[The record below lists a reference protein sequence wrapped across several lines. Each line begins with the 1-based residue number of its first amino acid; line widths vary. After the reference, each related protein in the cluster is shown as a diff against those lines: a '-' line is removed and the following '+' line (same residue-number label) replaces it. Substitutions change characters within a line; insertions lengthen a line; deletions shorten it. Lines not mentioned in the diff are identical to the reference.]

1 MAKISIYLNAKAS
14 GTDRFVW
21 EKKLREYLFRHQL
34 IIHTPSSIDELKKE
48 VACDIKEGTEYIFSV
63 GGDGTANVLIQE
75 LAGTQV
81 RLLII
86 PTGTANDLAS
96 ELGISRNIKKIIT
109 MFQNR
114 QIEPIDL
121 ININGKYMITNGGI
135 GLASDVATS
144 INTLRAKFP
153 IFRDIMR
160 YTGDQIYSM
169 ILGFNVVKWNF
180 PIYNIQVE
188 SNNLENKLLKVKTS
202 MLFINNQPTL
212 AGKFNL
218 APATNNQDGKFNV
231 TIFTHKTRKSLIQ
244 AILNIKK
251 GNFPTNDPNLIFFET
266 DNVKLTNLDKKPLLF
281 FGDGEQLI
289 TDQFFDVTIKPNF
302 IHCFCFKSGNMQEH
316 SYELDIIEAF

>member
-21 EKKLREYLFRHQL
+21 ENKLREYLFRHQL
-34 IIHTPSSIDELKKE
+34 IIHTPPTIDELKKE
-48 VACDIKEGTEYIFSV
+48 VECDIKESTEYIFSV

-75 LAGTQV
+75 LAGTQI

-144 INTLRAKFP
+144 INALRSKFP

-169 ILGFNVVKWNF
+169 ILGFNVLKWNF
-180 PIYNIQVE
+180 PAYNIQIE
-188 SNNLENKLLKVKTS
+188 SSDLENKILKVKTP

-218 APATNNQDGKFNV
+218 APATCNQDGKFNV
-231 TIFTHKTRKSLIQ
+231 TIFNHKTRKNLVR
-244 AILNIKK
+244 AILNIKR
-251 GNFPTNDPNLIFFET
+251 GNFPKNDPELIFFET
-266 DNVKLTNLDKKPLLF
+266 DNIKLTNLDKKPLLF
-281 FGDGEQLI
+281 FGDGEQLV
-289 TDQFFDVTIKPNF
+289 TSQSFDITIKPNF
-302 IHCFCFKSGNMQEH
+302 IHCFCLKGSRIQEH
-316 SYELDIIEAF
+316 NYELDMIEAF

>member
-1 MAKISIYLNAKAS
+1 
-14 GTDRFVW
+14 
-21 EKKLREYLFRHQL
+21 
-34 IIHTPSSIDELKKE
+34 
-48 VACDIKEGTEYIFSV
+48 IKEGTEYIFSV

-75 LAGTQV
+75 LAGPPV

-86 PTGTANDLAS
+86 PTGTANDLAG

-144 INTLRAKFP
+144 INTLRSKFP
-153 IFRDIMR
+153 FFRDIMR

-169 ILGFNVVKWNF
+169 ILGFKITKWNF
-180 PIYNIQVE
+180 PHYNIKIE
-188 SNNLENKLLKVKTS
+188 SSHLEKKIIKVKTP

-218 APATNNQDGKFNV
+218 APATCNQDGKFNV
-231 TIFTHKTRKSLIQ
+231 TIFTHQTRKSLIQ
-244 AILNIKK
+244 AILSIKK
-251 GNFPTNDPNLIFFET
+251 GNFPINDPDLIFFET
-266 DNVKLTNLDKKPLLF
+266 DNVKLTNLDKEQLMF
-281 FGDGEQLI
+281 FGDGEQLVTNKTFNI
-289 TDQFFDVTIKPNF
+289 TINPNF
-302 IHCFCFKSGNMQEH
+302 IHCFCFKSGNIQEH
-316 SYELDIIEAF
+316 SYGLDMIEAF